1 MIGIY
6 QNSYTMKGPS
16 MKIRGFSKYSVISA
30 ILLAAMV
37 SPSAAL
43 SGEKTDR
50 PLKASLV
57 TQEQVGFTPDC
68 PSKFGGTTTGTGKST
83 HLGKVS
89 LTAAD
94 CITPMENHFTFKGT
108 FTLTAANGDKLT
120 GDYSGSFVPKDAGP
134 IYSLSDPKFQITGGT
149 GRFAQAGGSAELQ
162 GNQNI
167 QTGKGKLEV
176 DGTIS
181 Y

>member
-1 MIGIY
+1 
-6 QNSYTMKGPS
+6 
-16 MKIRGFSKYSVISA
+16 MKISDFSKHGVIFA
-30 ILLAAMV
+30 ILLTAMV

-43 SGEKTDR
+43 SGEKTDT

-57 TQEQVGFTPDC
+57 TQEQARYTPDC
-68 PSKFGGTTTGTGKST
+68 PSKFGGTVTGTGKST

-94 CITPMENHFTFKGT
+94 CITPMENYFTFKGT

-120 GDYSGSFVPKDAGP
+120 GDYSGSFIPKDAP
-134 IYSLSDPKFQITGGT
+134 PMYSYSEAKFQITGGT
-149 GRFAQAGGSAELQ
+149 GRFARASGSAELQ